1 MSVWFVTGASRGLG
15 RAIVEA
21 AVTAGDQVVAA
32 VRTPDSVADLPSD
45 QVLVVP
51 LDVRDEGMAAAAVEA
66 AVERFGRIDVL
77 VNNAGYGL
85 LGPVEET
92 SDKEARDLFDV
103 NFFGLLN
110 VTRQVLPVLRRQRS
124 GRVIN
129 ISSVGGFTALP
140 GSGVYA
146 ATKFAV
152 EAVTESLAA
161 ELAGSGVTVHVVEP
175 GAFRTEFLDESSIR
189 VTAAEPITAY
199 EATVHSGRPAFLAAS
214 GSQPGDPAKAAQA
227 VLTLAGAEEPPLRL
241 QLGADS
247 VNRVQA
253 KLDLV
258 RRELDTWR
266 ELSLS
271 TAYDD

>member
-15 RAIVEA
+15 RAVVEA
-21 AVTAGDQVVAA
+21 AVSAGEQVVAA
-32 VRTPDSVADLPSD
+32 VRAPDAVTGLASD

-51 LDVRDEGMAAAAVEA
+51 LDVRDEAQAAAAVEA
-66 AVERFGRIDVL
+66 AVARFGRIDVL

-92 SDKEARDLFDV
+92 SDEEARALFDV

-110 VTRQVLPVLRRQRS
+110 VTRQVLPVLRRQGS
-124 GRVIN
+124 GRVVN

-161 ELAGSGVTVHVVEP
+161 ELAGSGVSAHVVEP
-175 GAFRTEFLDESSIR
+175 GAFRTDFLDGSSIR
-189 VTAAEPITAY
+189 TTAAEPLTAY
-199 EATVHSGRPAFLAAS
+199 EATVHAGQPAFLAAS
-214 GSQPGDPAKAAQA
+214 GAQPGDPAKAARA
-227 VLTLAGAEEPPLRL
+227 ILALAATDEPPLRL

-247 VNRVQA
+247 VRRVEA
-253 KLDLV
+253 KLELV
-258 RRELDTWR
+258 GRELDTWR

>member
-21 AVTAGDQVVAA
+21 AVAAGDQVVAA
-32 VRTPDSVADLPSD
+32 VRVPDSLADLASD

-51 LDVRDEGMAAAAVEA
+51 LDVREEGQAAAAVEA
-66 AVERFGRIDVL
+66 AVARFGRIDVL

-92 SDKEARDLFDV
+92 SDKEARELFDV
-103 NFFGLLN
+103 NFFGVLN
-110 VTRQVLPVLRRQRS
+110 VTRQVLPVLRRQGS
-124 GRVIN
+124 GRVVN

-175 GAFRTEFLDESSIR
+175 GAFRTDFLDQSSIR
-189 VTAAEPITAY
+189 TTAAEPLAAY
-199 EATVHSGRPAFLAAS
+199 EATVYAGRPAFLAAN
-214 GSQPGDPAKAAQA
+214 GSQPGDPAKAARA
-227 VLTLAGAEEPPLRL
+227 ILVLATTDQPPLRL
-241 QLGADS
+241 QLGADC
-247 VNRVQA
+247 VKRVEA
-253 KLDLV
+253 KLENV
-258 RRELDTWR
+258 QRELDAWR

-271 TAYDD
+271 TGYDD